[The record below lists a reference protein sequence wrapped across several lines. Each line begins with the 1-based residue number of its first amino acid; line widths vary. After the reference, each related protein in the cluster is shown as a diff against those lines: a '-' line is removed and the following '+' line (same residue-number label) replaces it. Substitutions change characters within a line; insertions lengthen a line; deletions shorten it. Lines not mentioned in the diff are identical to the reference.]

1 MPKRLLFAC
10 VLLACSLAGAL
21 GSRAEELVVLARP
34 GPWTAVSGLVG
45 YGERLWFV
53 NAELFVNHNSADV
66 YSYDPRTGRARY
78 EAHLFSQNAG
88 LPAVAEGL
96 LYWPFE
102 DARSSAGRGEFMV
115 TDGRDW
121 AWHLLPERQV
131 FHIHAML
138 GHRGT
143 LFAATSAWRGGL
155 QRSDDGGHS
164 WRLLYE
170 YPSPPRTVNR
180 FTELARLG
188 DEVFA
193 ALTAWREEGVK
204 LFRLSAEGAAP
215 IEAWPPGRATTGVT
229 PYRDRLYGINHTA
242 GGSRVW
248 RTNGK
253 AAEPIAAFDGL
264 RVRGFAAAPERLY
277 AITNRRGG
285 GTLWSSANGLDWGQE
300 FAFTSAEPADVA
312 IHGGRVYVG
321 TIGPDGGALWGPS
334 APAPAGPPVAPPA
347 LPSPWHPLA
356 EIDPALAAL
365 DRALEGSLTGHG
377 DALRRALRPLARHGS
392 RAAGTA
398 LATRLQ
404 APPDETPIA
413 LFGGAL
419 RVTATTFKSWYLL
432 WSLAFNGHGRVA
444 PEWLA
449 APWTLPANRA
459 EKYLEAGPMAMWAA
473 ARLGQS
479 DDATLQPL
487 VSTLGRPGD
496 PGWLDGD
503 RIGALTA
510 ITGQRFGY
518 DLAAWRAWWAA
529 RSAL

>member
-170 YPSPPRTVNR
+170 YPSPPRTVSR
-180 FTELARLG
+180 FTEETVKVFPASDPGSCIARTCYLYRQSKRPHRG
-188 DEVFA
+188 
-193 ALTAWREEGVK
+193 
-204 LFRLSAEGAAP
+204 SP
-215 IEAWPPGRATTGVT
+215 PWP
-229 PYRDRLYGINHTA
+229 RD
-242 GGSRVW
+242 
-248 RTNGK
+248 
-253 AAEPIAAFDGL
+253 
-264 RVRGFAAAPERLY
+264 
-277 AITNRRGG
+277 
-285 GTLWSSANGLDWGQE
+285 
-300 FAFTSAEPADVA
+300 
-312 IHGGRVYVG
+312 
-321 TIGPDGGALWGPS
+321 
-334 APAPAGPPVAPPA
+334 
-347 LPSPWHPLA
+347 
-356 EIDPALAAL
+356 
-365 DRALEGSLTGHG
+365 
-377 DALRRALRPLARHGS
+377 
-392 RAAGTA
+392 
-398 LATRLQ
+398 ATR
-404 APPDETPIA
+404 
-413 LFGGAL
+413 
-419 RVTATTFKSWYLL
+419 RCS
-432 WSLAFNGHGRVA
+432 
-444 PEWLA
+444 PE
-449 APWTLPANRA
+449 
-459 EKYLEAGPMAMWAA
+459 
-473 ARLGQS
+473 AR
-479 DDATLQPL
+479 
-487 VSTLGRPGD
+487 
-496 PGWLDGD
+496 
-503 RIGALTA
+503 
-510 ITGQRFGY
+510 
-518 DLAAWRAWWAA
+518 
-529 RSAL
+529 

>member
-1 MPKRLLFAC
+1 MPL
-10 VLLACSLAGAL
+10 
-21 GSRAEELVVLARP
+21 
-34 GPWTAVSGLVG
+34 
-45 YGERLWFV
+45 
-53 NAELFVNHNSADV
+53 
-66 YSYDPRTGRARY
+66 
-78 EAHLFSQNAG
+78 
-88 LPAVAEGL
+88 
-96 LYWPFE
+96 
-102 DARSSAGRGEFMV
+102 
-115 TDGRDW
+115 
-121 AWHLLPERQV
+121 
-131 FHIHAML
+131 
-138 GHRGT
+138 
-143 LFAATSAWRGGL
+143 
-155 QRSDDGGHS
+155 
-164 WRLLYE
+164 
-170 YPSPPRTVNR
+170 
-180 FTELARLG
+180 
-188 DEVFA
+188 
-193 ALTAWREEGVK
+193 LTAC
-204 LFRLSAEGAAP
+204 
-215 IEAWPPGRATTGVT
+215 
-229 PYRDRLYGINHTA
+229 
-242 GGSRVW
+242 
-248 RTNGK
+248 
-253 AAEPIAAFDGL
+253 
-264 RVRGFAAAPERLY
+264 GFAAAPERLY

-285 GTLWSSANGLDWGQE
+285 GALWSSANGLDWGQE

-398 LATRLQ
+398 LA
-404 APPDETPIA
+404 
-413 LFGGAL
+413 
-419 RVTATTFKSWYLL
+419 
-432 WSLAFNGHGRVA
+432 
-444 PEWLA
+444 
-449 APWTLPANRA
+449 
-459 EKYLEAGPMAMWAA
+459 A